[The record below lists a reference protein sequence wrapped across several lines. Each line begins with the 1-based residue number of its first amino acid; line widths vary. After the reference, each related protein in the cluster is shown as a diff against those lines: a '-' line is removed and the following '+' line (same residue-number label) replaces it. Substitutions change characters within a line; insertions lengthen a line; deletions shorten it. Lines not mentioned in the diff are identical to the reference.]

1 MKFSKDR
8 VRSFANQQIAM
19 LEAIDELTA
28 ECKLSDEELQPLFD
42 HCNQIEKA
50 TQILLKV
57 LDSLEEKKPKKRAA
71 KKTEA
76 KKAETKERKSED
88 TEDTEDLDFL
98 D

>member
-8 VRSFANQQIAM
+8 VRSFANQQITM
-19 LEAIDELTA
+19 LEAIDKLTA

>member
-8 VRSFANQQIAM
+8 VRSFANQQIAI

-50 TQILLKV
+50 TRILLKV
-57 LDSLEEKKPKKRAA
+57 LDSLDEKKPKKRAT
-71 KKTEA
+71 KKNET
-76 KKAETKERKSED
+76 KKAEVKERESED
-88 TEDTEDLDFL
+88 AEDLDFL